1 VTGGAAQRAEPV
13 VPALLRGWPI
23 PEPHGSKY
31 GRGQVLVVGGARAT
45 PGAAML
51 AGLAALR
58 VGGGRLTLA
67 VARSVAPAVAV
78 AVPEAGVRGLAEDD
92 DGDVSGADA
101 EALTKDAGRADV
113 VLLGPGL
120 GEPGGTLALLS
131 GLVPHVPP
139 EVPVV
144 LDAFALGVLADAPGD
159 VLEALRGRLVLTPNL
174 VELARLLGREEI
186 DDDDAADAVVEAAAR
201 FDAVVCGHG
210 FVSAGD
216 RLWRKTTGHT
226 GLGTSG
232 SGDVM
237 GGALAGLVARGADP
251 AQAAVWAMHLHAAAG
266 DSLTARVGKVGFLA
280 RELLDEL
287 PHRLHELSA

>member
-1 VTGGAAQRAEPV
+1 VTGATQRAEPV
-13 VPALLRGWPI
+13 VPALLRGWPL

-58 VGGGRLTLA
+58 VGGGRLSLA

-78 AVPEAGVRGLAEDD
+78 AVPEAGVRGLEEDD
-92 DGDVSGADA
+92 DGDVTGTDA
-101 EALTKDAGRADV
+101 GVLAKDAGRADV

-120 GEPGGTLALLS
+120 GEPSGTLALLR

-144 LDAFALGVLADAPGD
+144 LDAFALGVLSDAPED
-159 VLEALRGRLVLTPNL
+159 VLDALRGRLVLTPNL

-186 DDDDAADAVVEAAAR
+186 EDDDAADAVVEAAGR

>member
-1 VTGGAAQRAEPV
+1 MTGAAQRAEPV
-13 VPALLRGWPI
+13 VPALLRGWPL

-92 DGDVSGADA
+92 AGDVTGTEPEVLAKDA
-101 EALTKDAGRADV
+101 ERADV

-120 GEPGGTLALLS
+120 GEPGGTLALLC

-139 EVPVV
+139 GVPVV
-144 LDAFALGVLADAPGD
+144 LDAFALGVLADAPDD
-159 VLEALRGRLVLTPNL
+159 VLDALRGRLVLTPNL

-186 DDDDAADAVVEAAAR
+186 EDEEAADAVVEVADR
-201 FDAVVCGHG
+201 FGAVVCGHG

-237 GGALAGLVARGADP
+237 GGALAGLAARGADP

>member
-1 VTGGAAQRAEPV
+1 MTGAAQRAEPV
-13 VPALLRGWPI
+13 VPALLRGWPL
-23 PEPHGSKY
+23 PEAHGSKY

-67 VARSVAPAVAV
+67 VAASVAPAVAV

-92 DGDVSGADA
+92 DGDVTGTDA
-101 EALTKDAGRADV
+101 ETLAKDAGRADV
-113 VLLGPGL
+113 ILLGPGL
-120 GEPGGTLALLS
+120 GEPGGTLALLR

-139 EVPVV
+139 DVPLV
-144 LDAFALGVLADAPGD
+144 LDAFALGVLADAPDD
-159 VLEALRGRLVLTPNL
+159 VLAALRGRLVLTPNL

-186 DDDDAADAVVEAAAR
+186 KDDDAADAVVEAADR
-201 FDAVVCGHG
+201 FGAVVCGHG
-210 FVSAGD
+210 FVSAGE

>member
-1 VTGGAAQRAEPV
+1 MTGAAQRAEPV
-13 VPALLRGWPI
+13 VPALLRAWPI

-92 DGDVSGADA
+92 GGDVTGTDADVLA
-101 EALTKDAGRADV
+101 KDAGRADV

-120 GEPGGTLALLS
+120 GEPGGTLALLR

-144 LDAFALGVLADAPGD
+144 LDAFALGVLADAPDD
-159 VLEALRGRLVLTPNL
+159 VLDALRGRLVLTPNL

-186 DDDDAADAVVEAAAR
+186 EDDDAADAVVETAGR

>member
-1 VTGGAAQRAEPV
+1 MSGAAQRAEPV
-13 VPALLRGWPI
+13 VPALLRGWPL

-67 VARSVAPAVAV
+67 VATSVAPAVAV

-92 DGDVSGADA
+92 DGDVTGTDA
-101 EALTKDAGRADV
+101 ETLAKDAGRADV

-120 GEPGGTLALLS
+120 GEPGGTLALLC

-139 EVPVV
+139 EVPLV
-144 LDAFALGVLADAPGD
+144 LDAFALGVLADAPDD
-159 VLEALRGRLVLTPNL
+159 VLTALRGRLVLTPNL

-186 DDDDAADAVVEAAAR
+186 EDDDAADAVVEAADR

-210 FVSAGD
+210 FVSAGE